1 MSQEFFRDQHFFLLP
16 VSRGSRER
24 KSALMARGLLC
35 LAALSGQPPEPGG
48 SRRKAR
54 GVDGESAR
62 RATIVS
68 GHYAAYVFC
77 VPDPLSLVKFRLRR
91 SPFAMRRCRVE
102 DWRAGL
108 GRSSCSLLARP
119 FVCEC
124 HSIST
129 MLTFPIPATSN
140 AAHGFPAYTLTCL
153 LHLKGYGTYPAG
165 ATFGCSLL
173 TL

>member
-1 MSQEFFRDQHFFLLP
+1 MVALESPVLRIEVLRTSLRKELSMSDTNN
-16 VSRGSRER
+16 VSR
-24 KSALMARGLLC
+24 
-35 LAALSGQPPEPGG
+35 
-48 SRRKAR
+48 
-54 GVDGESAR
+54 
-62 RATIVS
+62 
-68 GHYAAYVFC
+68 
-77 VPDPLSLVKFRLRR
+77 
-91 SPFAMRRCRVE
+91 RVE

-140 AAHGFPAYTLTCL
+140 VAHGFPAYTLTCL

>member
-1 MSQEFFRDQHFFLLP
+1 MSDTNT
-16 VSRGSRER
+16 VSR
-24 KSALMARGLLC
+24 
-35 LAALSGQPPEPGG
+35 
-48 SRRKAR
+48 
-54 GVDGESAR
+54 
-62 RATIVS
+62 
-68 GHYAAYVFC
+68 
-77 VPDPLSLVKFRLRR
+77 
-91 SPFAMRRCRVE
+91 RVE

-140 AAHGFPAYTLTCL
+140 VAHGFPAYTLTCL

>member
-1 MSQEFFRDQHFFLLP
+1 MTRWAKARSRCAPARCAGQEPRDREPGEKIVVAMESSRPENRVLQTSLRKELSMSETNT
-16 VSRGSRER
+16 VSR
-24 KSALMARGLLC
+24 
-35 LAALSGQPPEPGG
+35 
-48 SRRKAR
+48 
-54 GVDGESAR
+54 
-62 RATIVS
+62 
-68 GHYAAYVFC
+68 
-77 VPDPLSLVKFRLRR
+77 
-91 SPFAMRRCRVE
+91 RVE

-140 AAHGFPAYTLTCL
+140 VAHGFPAYTLTCL

>member
-1 MSQEFFRDQHFFLLP
+1 MARGLLCLAALSGQPPEPGGSRRNARGVDGESARRATIRGFVSQEFFRDQHFFLLP

-24 KSALMARGLLC
+24 KSAFMARGLLC

-77 VPDPLSLVKFRLRR
+77 VPDPLSPVKFRL
-91 SPFAMRRCRVE
+91 
-102 DWRAGL
+102 
-108 GRSSCSLLARP
+108 
-119 FVCEC
+119 
-124 HSIST
+124 
-129 MLTFPIPATSN
+129 
-140 AAHGFPAYTLTCL
+140 CL
-153 LHLKGYGTYPAG
+153 
-165 ATFGCSLL
+165 FN
-173 TL
+173 

>member
-1 MSQEFFRDQHFFLLP
+1 
-16 VSRGSRER
+16 
-24 KSALMARGLLC
+24 MAAS
-35 LAALSGQPPEPGG
+35 LAAPG
-48 SRRKAR
+48 
-54 GVDGESAR
+54 
-62 RATIVS
+62 
-68 GHYAAYVFC
+68 
-77 VPDPLSLVKFRLRR
+77 
-91 SPFAMRRCRVE
+91 RVG
-102 DWRAGL
+102 DWRADL
-108 GRSSCSLLARP
+108 GRSLCSLLARS

-153 LHLKGYGTYPAG
+153 LHIKGYGTYPAG